1 MRKRWE
7 DMYVNGQRHRD
18 WWRYVEAVKTEKRE
32 TNRKLT
38 RAAETGSAK
47 GPKKALNRGID
58 AQKS

>member
-18 WWRYVEAVKTEKRE
+18 WLGVESVKTEKRE

-58 AQKS
+58 AHKS